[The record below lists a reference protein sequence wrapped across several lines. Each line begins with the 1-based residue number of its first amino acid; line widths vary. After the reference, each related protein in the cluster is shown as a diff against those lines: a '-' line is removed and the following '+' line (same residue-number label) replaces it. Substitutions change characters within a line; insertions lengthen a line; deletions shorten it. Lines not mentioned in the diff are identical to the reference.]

1 MEKRISKPV
10 PAPCFLREQVY
21 IYLQH
26 NTHLVGTQCQTD
38 TTVSALSTFFLAMLA
53 NPEAQRKAQ
62 TEIDAVT
69 GGKYLPDFDD
79 EAAMPYVSALVKEV
93 LRWKNV
99 TPMGM
104 SFIEIPLLVMT
115 LPLQGS
121 RTS

>member
-1 MEKRISKPV
+1 
-10 PAPCFLREQVY
+10 
-21 IYLQH
+21 
-26 NTHLVGTQCQTD
+26 
-38 TTVSALSTFFLAMLA
+38 MLA

-69 GGKYLPDFDD
+69 GGKNLPDFDD

-121 RTS
+121 RIS